1 MSEEKIKYLEARVE
15 ALEIEL
21 EKKTNRLNKANNLLA
36 ELAKDMEVE
45 YEQVK

>member
-21 EKKTNRLNKANNLLA
+21 KNKTNQLNEANNLLA
-36 ELAKDMEVE
+36 ELVKYMEVE
-45 YEQVK
+45 YEKL

>member
-21 EKKTNRLNKANNLLA
+21 KNKTNQLKEANNLLA
-36 ELAKDMEVE
+36 EIAKEMEVE
-45 YEQVK
+45 YEKL

>member
-21 EKKTNRLNKANNLLA
+21 KNKTNQLTEAQNLLA
-36 ELAKDMEVE
+36 ELVKYMEVE
-45 YEQVK
+45 YEKL

>member
-21 EKKTNRLNKANNLLA
+21 KNKTNRLKEANNLLA
-36 ELAKDMEVE
+36 ELAKELEVE
-45 YEQVK
+45 YEKL